1 MNMNNLNF
9 ESSQSSY
16 FYRELEKKNKQITE
30 MQKRI
35 NNLIDEKNSLQIT
48 IQNLKTEN
56 YDLGIT
62 NEKENNQMN
71 FEYQNKINQ
80 LYQIINYLQNENTLL
95 KNEVNKKDKI
105 EQNYNN
111 TFLKKL
117 NQSRREID
125 NLSVMNSIKD
135 TILRELQD
143 FVNELND
150 NIGNKLNCEL
160 DFNNDDLNTF
170 KYNLEQIKNKIYS
183 EFSNNTINGNN
194 NFNKEN
200 NNLNKEINL
209 NNNNSNKINNIIFQN
224 NTFRNQNYKND
235 IRSISGMSKRSF
247 PKEKIPSHKDEESLY
262 KRSLSNYTTE
272 TLNKELNNHLKDCKC
287 QGCLSKAK
295 KDPSFL
301 TDRLEFKSKAW
312 IKKPDY
318 HSILRTPPRNEY
330 EDND

>member
-95 KNEVNKKDKI
+95 KNEINKKDKI

-301 TDRLEFKSKAW
+301 TDRFEFKSKAW

>member
-80 LYQIINYLQNENTLL
+80 LYQTINYLQNENTLL

-301 TDRLEFKSKAW
+301 TDRFEFKSKAW

>member
-301 TDRLEFKSKAW
+301 TDRFEFKSKAW

>member
-143 FVNELND
+143 FVNKLND

-170 KYNLEQIKNKIYS
+170 IYNLEQIKNKIYS

-301 TDRLEFKSKAW
+301 TDRFEFKSKAW

>member
-111 TFLKKL
+111 AFLKRL

-301 TDRLEFKSKAW
+301 TDRFEFKSKAW

>member
-80 LYQIINYLQNENTLL
+80 LYQTINYLQNENTLL

-247 PKEKIPSHKDEESLY
+247 PKEKIPSNKDEESLY

-301 TDRLEFKSKAW
+301 TDRFEFKSKAW

>member
-1 MNMNNLNF
+1 MNMQNLNSD
-9 ESSQSSY
+9 SSQSSY
-16 FYRELEKKNKQITE
+16 FYRELDKKNKQITE
-30 MQKRI
+30 MQMRI
-35 NNLIDEKNSLQIT
+35 NNLIDEKNSLQIM
-48 IQNLKTEN
+48 IENLKSQN
-56 YDLGIT
+56 YNLGIA
-62 NEKENNQMN
+62 NEKENNEMN
-71 FEYQNKINQ
+71 YEYQNKINQ
-80 LYQIINYLQNENTLL
+80 LYQTINYLQNENTLL
-95 KNEVNKKDKI
+95 KNEINKKDKI

-111 TFLKKL
+111 TILKKL

-301 TDRLEFKSKAW
+301 TDRFEFKSKAW

>member
-30 MQKRI
+30 MQMRI

-80 LYQIINYLQNENTLL
+80 LYQTINYLQNENTLL
-95 KNEVNKKDKI
+95 KNEINKKDKI

-301 TDRLEFKSKAW
+301 TDRFEFSEEMAIVGLNYLMSPW
-312 IKKPDY
+312 
-318 HSILRTPPRNEY
+318 
-330 EDND
+330 EDN

>member
-35 NNLIDEKNSLQIT
+35 NNLIDEKNSLLIT

-301 TDRLEFKSKAW
+301 TDRFEFKSKAW

>member
-301 TDRLEFKSKAW
+301 TDRFEFKSKAW

-330 EDND
+330 EDNV

>member
-209 NNNNSNKINNIIFQN
+209 NNNKNNKINNIIFQN

-301 TDRLEFKSKAW
+301 TDRFEFKSKAW

>member
-1 MNMNNLNF
+1 
-9 ESSQSSY
+9 
-16 FYRELEKKNKQITE
+16 

-301 TDRLEFKSKAW
+301 TDRFEFKSKAW

>member
-80 LYQIINYLQNENTLL
+80 LYQTINYLQNENTLL

-247 PKEKIPSHKDEESLY
+247 PKEKIPSHKDEKSLY

-301 TDRLEFKSKAW
+301 TDRFEFKSKAW

>member
-125 NLSVMNSIKD
+125 NLSVMNLIKD

-160 DFNNDDLNTF
+160 DFNNDDLHTF

-262 KRSLSNYTTE
+262 KRSLSNYTTK
-272 TLNKELNNHLKDCKC
+272 TLSKDINNHLKDCKC

-301 TDRLEFKSKAW
+301 TDRFEFKSKAW

>member
-125 NLSVMNSIKD
+125 NLSVMNTIKD

-143 FVNELND
+143 FVNELNN

-160 DFNNDDLNTF
+160 DFNNDDLNIF

-301 TDRLEFKSKAW
+301 TDRFEFKSKAW

>member
-80 LYQIINYLQNENTLL
+80 LYQTINYLQNENTLL

-262 KRSLSNYTTE
+262 KRSLSNNTNK
-272 TLNKELNNHLKDCKC
+272 TLSKDLNNHLKDCKC

-301 TDRLEFKSKAW
+301 TDRFEFKSKAW

>member
-1 MNMNNLNF
+1 MNMQNLNSD
-9 ESSQSSY
+9 SSQSSY
-16 FYRELEKKNKQITE
+16 FYRELDKKNKQITE
-30 MQKRI
+30 MQMRI
-35 NNLIDEKNSLQIT
+35 NNLIDEKNSLQIM
-48 IQNLKTEN
+48 IENLKSQN
-56 YDLGIT
+56 YNLGIA
-62 NEKENNQMN
+62 NEKENNEMN
-71 FEYQNKINQ
+71 YEYQNKINQ
-80 LYQIINYLQNENTLL
+80 LYQTINYLQNENTLL
-95 KNEVNKKDKI
+95 KNEINKKDKI

-301 TDRLEFKSKAW
+301 TDRFEFKSKAW